1 MTVRIRLARYGCK
14 HRPFYRVVTSTST
27 SPRDGKQIETL
38 GFYNPLPGEDVDG
51 RMKLKFER
59 IKYWL
64 SVGAQP
70 SEAVKRILIRA
81 GVIPP
86 TDDHPMAQ
94 LSQTFDTN
102 TDNNEGNGEAK
113 DALDLLTNIGFPAP
127 EPAVN

>member
-1 MTVRIRLARYGCK
+1 MSVRIRLARYGCK

-51 RMKLKFER
+51 RMKLNFER
-59 IKYWL
+59 IRYWL

-81 GVIPP
+81 GVIPRSSDGSP
-86 TDDHPMAQ
+86 IAQ
-94 LSQTFDTN
+94 LSESFDTKESS
-102 TDNNEGNGEAK
+102 EGNE
-113 DALDLLTNIGFPAP
+113 DALDLLTSIGFPAP